1 MKNIF
6 FACYFLSVG
15 LTAFAQNSGVI
26 DVSYVKEQLK
36 GLDYKEQ
43 IANLN
48 QAYRDRLH
56 TEPELSE
63 EIMKLSLELST
74 QKNDSVDMG
83 KALYLLGK
91 AMREHGKSSN
101 SILYIERSLLIFKQ
115 LNDFIRISNCLNEL
129 GITSKNLG
137 EFQKALGYYFEALE
151 VAEIH
156 NYEQGEIRALS
167 NISVI
172 LIFQKD
178 YEKAIEY
185 LTKSLAMQKDEAKKN
200 TIYNNLGI
208 AYRALNKTDEA
219 LIYYNK
225 SIESSKLA
233 KDIYWQ
239 ASSLNN
245 IGVIFSESGEYDK
258 ALDYFLKVEEIEK
271 QTGNKK
277 GLIGTYINIGVIKR
291 GILQY
296 EDAITWF
303 QKADSLAIETKSLFE
318 QKVIYLNLS
327 ITYENW
333 EKYKESIDYLYHY
346 IEIKDSLFNEKKNQ
360 QMAEL
365 VWKYET
371 NTQQKEIELL
381 KQERNIKELAF
392 EKQRSEFQLQ
402 ELKAKTV
409 EEKKQVE
416 LALLQN
422 QNEIQ
427 KLILEKNMNQIEKL
441 KLNAALDETQIEFEK
456 SKAEKET
463 TIRNVTIL
471 ISLLIVIPIIVLLIF
486 YQQKIKAQS
495 IVSIRT
501 EQLNQKKILELIKD
515 FEIQTFKAQL
525 EGQEIEKKRIASDLH
540 DGIGGNL
547 ASIKLGLNKLDDNLG
562 GSKHIK
568 KIMSQVNETCKEIRT
583 ISHDLT
589 PSKILNS
596 AYVKLIRE
604 YIYHSLEAT
613 SIEPHFQAY
622 PISEINN
629 ISDEIKIE
637 IYRIIQE
644 LLSNAIKHSQATELD
659 VSLNLNEKSL
669 ILMIEDCGVG
679 FNSNKTMKGIGLL
692 NIESRVASINGKL
705 NIDSIIGRG
714 TIFTVEIPLVM
725 EAVT

>member
-15 LTAFAQNSGVI
+15 LTGFAQNSRVI

-63 EIMKLSLELST
+63 EIMKLTLELST
-74 QKNDSVDMG
+74 QEKDSIGMG
-83 KALYLLGK
+83 NALYLLGK
-91 AMREHGKSSN
+91 AMREHGKSSS
-101 SILYIERSLLIFKQ
+101 SIPYIERSLLIFKQ

-129 GITSKNLG
+129 GISFKNLG
-137 EFQKALGYYFEALE
+137 KYQKALGYYFEALKI
-151 VAEIH
+151 AKIH

-167 NISVI
+167 NMSVI

-208 AYRALNKTDEA
+208 AYKALNKTDEA

-239 ASSLNN
+239 ASALNN
-245 IGVIFSESGEYDK
+245 IGIIFSESGEYDK
-258 ALDYFLKVEEIEK
+258 ALDYFLKVEGIEK

-277 GLIGTYINIGVIKR
+277 GLVGTFINIGVIKR
-291 GILQY
+291 SLLQY
-296 EDAITWF
+296 KDAIMWF

-333 EKYKESIDYLYHY
+333 KKYKESIDYLYHY
-346 IEIKDSLFNEKKNQ
+346 IEIKDSLFNEKKNE

-365 VWKYET
+365 VWKYKT
-371 NTQQKEIELL
+371 DTQQKEIELL

-392 EKQRSEFQLQ
+392 EKQRWEFQLQ

-422 QNEIQ
+422 QNQIQ
-427 KLILEKNMNQIEKL
+427 KLVLEKNMNQIEKL
-441 KLNAALDETQIEFEK
+441 KLNATLDETQIEAEK
-456 SKAEKET
+456 SKVEKET
-463 TIRNVTIL
+463 TVKNVTIL
-471 ISLLIVIPIIVLLIF
+471 ISLLIVIPILILLVF

-501 EQLNQKKILELIKD
+501 EQLNQKTILELIKN
-515 FEIQTFKAQL
+515 FEIKTFKAQL

-562 GSKHIK
+562 GNRGIK
-568 KIMSQVNETCKEIRT
+568 QIMAQINETCEEIRT

-596 AYVKLIRE
+596 SYIQLIRE
-604 YIYHSLEAT
+604 YINQSLETTPIKA
-613 SIEPHFQAY
+613 IFQAY
-622 PISEINN
+622 PESELNN
-629 ISDEIKIE
+629 ISNQIKIE

-644 LLSNAIKHSQATELD
+644 LLSNAIRHSQTTELD
-659 VSLNLNEKSL
+659 VSLNLNNEGL
-669 ILMIEDCGVG
+669 ILMIEDTGKG
-679 FNSNKTMKGIGLL
+679 FNPTRSIKGIGLL
-692 NIESRVASINGKL
+692 NIESRVASVNGKF

-714 TIFTVEIPLVM
+714 TIFTVEIPLVKQTV
-725 EAVT
+725 A